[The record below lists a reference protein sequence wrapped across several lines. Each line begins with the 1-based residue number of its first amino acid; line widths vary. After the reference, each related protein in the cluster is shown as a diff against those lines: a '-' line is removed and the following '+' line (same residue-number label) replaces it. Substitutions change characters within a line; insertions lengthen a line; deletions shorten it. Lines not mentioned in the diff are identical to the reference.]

1 MAHPVD
7 WAAAGLNAYT
17 IYKYQQEEQ
26 KAYTRKVTASPAST
40 GLLVDGFNKGEIY
53 RLNRPTATPAATTNL
68 LVGTAENKVNVHDV
82 NVGFL
87 FSLSTN
93 VFWKP
98 TEDYD
103 LGTGNAYL
111 QLPSSIAGS
120 TTKIEVDRWPQ
131 ALKGDV
137 DANGVVNVSDI
148 TALVNKILGTASY
161 SDSACDIDG
170 NGELNVSDV
179 TALVNM
185 ILAQ

>member
-1 MAHPVD
+1 M
-7 WAAAGLNAYT
+7 
-17 IYKYQQEEQ
+17 
-26 KAYTRKVTASPAST
+26 
-40 GLLVDGFNKGEIY
+40 
-53 RLNRPTATPAATTNL
+53 
-68 LVGTAENKVNVHDV
+68 
-82 NVGFL
+82 
-87 FSLSTN
+87 
-93 VFWKP
+93 
-98 TEDYD
+98 
-103 LGTGNAYL
+103 
-111 QLPSSIAGS
+111 
-120 TTKIEVDRWPQ
+120 DRWPQ